1 MKTVVKHIL
10 KNGKHIS
17 LSTDSVNACFKH
29 LCRALMPT
37 IICIII
43 CVIFGLVF
51 GSVQIVIASPQSAL
65 SNSSNFISLLL
76 GFLFTFVGI
85 TLGFSSSRGV
95 QLIFEHPAPKFQ
107 YWVNIITPTC
117 IGAFALLYITLVS
130 GMLPGTSIIISGWR
144 ISIFCAVVVD
154 FVLSFV
160 NTIWLFTKVIAI
172 AMQNSNEASSKN
184 E

>member
-1 MKTVVKHIL
+1 MKHIL
-10 KNGKHIS
+10 RNGKSIS
-17 LSTDSVNACFKH
+17 LSTDSIGGCVKH

-37 IICIII
+37 FI
-43 CVIFGLVF
+43 CVILCVILGLVF
-51 GSVQIVIASPQSAL
+51 GDTQIVIASPQFAL

-95 QLIFEHPAPKFQ
+95 QIIFEHPAPKFQ

-117 IGAFALLYITLVS
+117 IGAFALLYITLV
-130 GMLPGTSIIISGWR
+130 GGLLQGTSITISGWK
-144 ISIFCAVVVD
+144 ISIFSAVVID
-154 FVLSFV
+154 FILSFV

-172 AMQNSNEASSKN
+172 AMQNSKENTPKKS
-184 E
+184 

>member
-1 MKTVVKHIL
+1 MKHIL
-10 KNGKHIS
+10 RNGNHTS
-17 LSTDSVNACFKH
+17 LSTDSINGCLKH

-43 CVIFGLVF
+43 CVILGFVF
-51 GSVQIVIASPQSAL
+51 GNVQIVIASPQFAL
-65 SNSSNFISLLL
+65 SNSSSFISLLL

-95 QLIFEHPAPKFQ
+95 QIIFEHPAPKFQ

-117 IGAFALLYITLVS
+117 IGALALIFITLI
-130 GMLPGTSIIISGWR
+130 GGLLPGTSITVSGWN
-144 ISIFCAVVVD
+144 ISIFSAVVID

-172 AMQNSNEASSKN
+172 AMQNSKENTAKKS
-184 E
+184 